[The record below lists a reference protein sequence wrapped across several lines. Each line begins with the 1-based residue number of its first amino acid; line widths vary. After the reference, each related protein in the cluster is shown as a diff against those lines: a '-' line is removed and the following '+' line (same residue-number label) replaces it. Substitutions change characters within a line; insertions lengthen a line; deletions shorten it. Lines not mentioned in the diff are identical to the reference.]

1 MSGNVQNDNA
11 AQDGANV
18 TQENGNAANVAQ
30 ESDNAANVAQ
40 EHDNA
45 ANVTQAPDSGESVTQ
60 WLTAHI
66 DTVHAGLDAVTA
78 MLSALGIDSVSVED
92 ETEFHEFL
100 EQNRA
105 AWDYVEE
112 SLEESMRGRSRVTF
126 YLPDNTDGYAAL
138 ANARI
143 ALQALKDSRDDC
155 GPLIMSVERTQNS
168 DWEYGWKDYYKPLEV
183 GNRLLIVPKW
193 EAADIRGRVPVVLD
207 PGLSFGTGEHPT
219 TQLCLTLLE
228 KRVRGGERVLDL
240 GCGSGILS
248 IAALNLG
255 AATATAVDID
265 EMCQR
270 VAVEN
275 AALNQ
280 IGPDRFTVLCGDILS
295 DADLLRRLG
304 GGYDI
309 ILANIVADVII
320 ALAPVVPNLLAPD
333 GHFLCSGIIAG
344 RETEVAD
351 ALRRNGFAIADAYS
365 AKDWYAYH
373 CTPETLP

>member
-1 MSGNVQNDNA
+1 MSENVQ
-11 AQDGANV
+11 
-18 TQENGNAANVAQ
+18 QERAVAQ
-30 ESDNAANVAQ
+30 ESDNAAQDAANVTQ

-45 ANVTQAPDSGESVTQ
+45 ANTPDSGEPVTQ
-60 WLTAHI
+60 WLTVRI
-66 DTVHAGLDAVTA
+66 DTVHAGLDAVTD
-78 MLSALGIDSVSVED
+78 MLSGLGIDSVSVED

-112 SLEESMRGRSRVTF
+112 ALEESMRGRSRVTF
-126 YLPDNTDGYAAL
+126 YLPDNNDGYAAL

-143 ALQALKDSRDDC
+143 ALQTLKESRDDC

-228 KRVRGGERVLDL
+228 KRVHGGECVLDL

-255 AATATAVDID
+255 AASATAVDID

-270 VAVEN
+270 VAMEN

-280 IGPDRFTVLCGDILS
+280 IGPDRFTVLHGDILS

-320 ALAPVVPNLLAPD
+320 SLAPIVPSLLAPD

-351 ALRRNGFAIADAYS
+351 ALRRNGFAIADTYS

>member
-1 MSGNVQNDNA
+1 MPE
-11 AQDGANV
+11 
-18 TQENGNAANVAQ
+18 TK
-30 ESDNAANVAQ
+30 
-40 EHDNA
+40 
-45 ANVTQAPDSGESVTQ
+45 
-60 WLTAHI
+60 WLTVHI
-66 DTVHAGLDAVTA
+66 DTAHGGLDAVTEL
-78 MLSALGIDSVSVED
+78 LSAIGIDSVSVED
-92 ETEFHEFL
+92 EEEFHEFL

-112 SLEESMRGRSRVTF
+112 ALEESMRGRSRVTF
-126 YLPDNTDGYAAL
+126 YLPEDEDGYAKL
-138 ANARI
+138 AEARI
-143 ALQALKDSRDDC
+143 ALQRLKESRDDC
-155 GPLIMSVERTQNS
+155 GPLIMSMEHTRNS
-168 DWEYGWKDYYKPLEV
+168 DWEYGWKDYYKPIEV

-193 EAADIRGRVPVVLD
+193 ESADIRGRVPVILD

-228 KRVRGGERVLDL
+228 KRVKGGERVLDL

-255 AATATAVDID
+255 AASATAADID
-265 EMCQR
+265 ELCQR
-270 VAVEN
+270 VAAEN

-280 IGPDRFTVLCGDILS
+280 IGADRFTVLCGDVLS
-295 DADLLRRLG
+295 DDALLERLR

-309 ILANIVADVII
+309 VLANIVADVII
-320 ALAPVVPNLLAPD
+320 ALAPIVKTLLSPD

-351 ALRRNGFAIADAYS
+351 ALRRNGFAIEDTYS

-373 CTPETLP
+373 CVLAE